1 MYSNDLA
8 MILLI
13 LGVSTPVAIIGS
25 VCIAFIRGSKA
36 RKNALIAWSYAPA
49 ILSFLA
55 FAIWNF
61 SIPVEHVPYQPV
73 WLGMLIGAA
82 AASLLFTPVWALAAL
97 FSHNLTRRR
106 LEAVG

>member
-13 LGVSTPVAIIGS
+13 IGVSTPVAIIGS
-25 VCIAFIRGSKA
+25 VCIAFIRRSKA

-55 FAIWNF
+55 FAFWYF
-61 SIPVEHVPYQPV
+61 SIPVERIPYQPV
-73 WLGMLIGAA
+73 WLWMLIGAA
-82 AASLLFTPVWALAAL
+82 AASLLFTPVWALATFL
-97 FSHNLTRRR
+97 SHNLARRR